1 MRFPY
6 FEVQFSVKTW
16 HGLPLDSC
24 RPAGN
29 LTWKPIYR
37 GRGCKHAT
45 ITRDIKSDY
54 LVFPL
59 MLVWYCFK
67 EQNQN
72 QFFEVE
78 TKNTPKIATAAPQR
92 LFEENKASSRIKS
105 FHHFSSSKLWVVR
118 SIYFSMQ
125 NIFIILNLSK
135 NSDSFWNPFLVEL
148 KVLPWVVK

>member
-16 HGLPLDSC
+16 HGLRLDSC
-24 RPAGN
+24 RPVGN

-54 LVFPL
+54 LVIPL
-59 MLVWYCFK
+59 MLVWCCFK

-72 QFFEVE
+72 QFFEAE
-78 TKNTPKIATAAPQR
+78 TKSAPQ
-92 LFEENKASSRIKS
+92 LQQLPPQCLKRIKQAVE
-105 FHHFSSSKLWVVR
+105 FIHIIIFNHQNCELLDLF
-118 SIYFSMQ
+118 IYAKHIDDPES
-125 NIFIILNLSK
+125 
-135 NSDSFWNPFLVEL
+135 
-148 KVLPWVVK
+148 

>member
-1 MRFPY
+1 MPKLRRFSF

-54 LVFPL
+54 LVIPL
-59 MLVWYCFK
+59 MLVWSK
-67 EQNQN
+67 NQN

-78 TKNTPKIATAAPQR
+78 TKNTPKLQQLPPNDYLRRIKQAVELNHFIIFHHQNCELWDLFIFQCKTYLLSWILAKIVI
-92 LFEENKASSRIKS
+92 LFEIR
-105 FHHFSSSKLWVVR
+105 FW
-118 SIYFSMQ
+118 
-125 NIFIILNLSK
+125 LNWK
-135 NSDSFWNPFLVEL
+135 FCRE
-148 KVLPWVVK
+148 